1 MECKYGSDERDY
13 ADQWFELI
21 DTLWNV
27 NRGLHRPDE
36 SKGLELIDT
45 LWNVNIDGLVITYDD
60 VEN

>member
-1 MECKYGSDERDY
+1 MYSSFRY
-13 ADQWFELI
+13 QILELI

-27 NRGLHRPDE
+27 NDSYLSTVSRGRE
-36 SKGLELIDT
+36 ELIDT

>member
-1 MECKYGSDERDY
+1 MVVGGR
-13 ADQWFELI
+13 ELI

-27 NRGLHRPDE
+27 NISQTARQKILTT
-36 SKGLELIDT
+36 ELIDT